1 MEFFLAWRY
10 FKPRRNAVSLITL
23 ISLVGV
29 ALGVAVLIVVLA
41 VMTGFTDLMKKKLL
55 ETTSHIQIENDY
67 YGYIQKPKPVMEIVK
82 KLGAEAVPVTIR
94 QVLVQ
99 RGEKF
104 EPKTIIGIDP
114 GVDKSAVKFNLADMI
129 RYGKLSLNSN
139 EVLVSTRIA
148 NQLRLGLGSRML
160 IHSPAKIARMI
171 NVTKQGQVS
180 IKKNSDV
187 YLPSEFTITG
197 MFSFNKYDFDSQVI
211 FVNRDDAND
220 MFDIPWGGCTS
231 VFVWTDDP
239 FHLDGIEASLKKQ
252 LPGDYS
258 VITWQEKN
266 SMMLGALQMEKSMM
280 FFLLIFIVLVAAF
293 SITNTLITVVVQ
305 KTREI
310 GLLKALGSSSR
321 MVMSIFLMQGFFV
334 GIIGALMGTGLGITI
349 IYFRNN
355 ILQWLRE
362 SLHMHVFPPEL
373 YFFNQLPAR
382 IIPSDVA
389 LIVVI
394 SVILCTLGAVIPA
407 WRAARLEPAQAL
419 RNE

>member
-41 VMTGFTDLMKKKLL
+41 VMTGFTNIMKEKLL
-55 ETTSHIQIENDY
+55 ETTSHIQIEHEY
-67 YGYIQKPKPVMEIVK
+67 YGYIKNPKPIMDVVK
-82 KLGAEAVPVTIR
+82 KLGGEAVPVTIR

-99 RGEKF
+99 RGEQF
-104 EPKTIIGIDP
+104 LPKTLIGIDP
-114 GVDKSAVKFNLADMI
+114 GMDKSAARFNLSNKI
-129 RYGKLSLNSN
+129 LYGKLLLNSN
-139 EVLVSTRIA
+139 DVLVSTRIA
-148 NQLRLGLGSRML
+148 RQLHLGLGSRML
-160 IHSPAKIARMI
+160 IHSPAKIAKMI
-171 NVTKQGQVS
+171 NVNKKGQVS
-180 IKKNSDV
+180 IKKNTDV
-187 YLPSEFTITG
+187 YLPDEFTITG
-197 MFSFNKYDFDSQVI
+197 IFSFNKYDFDIQVM

-220 MFDIPWGGCTS
+220 MFSIPWGGCSS

-239 FHLDGIEASLKKQ
+239 FHLDQMEASLKKQ
-252 LPGDYS
+252 LPGYI
-258 VITWQEKN
+258 VTTWQERN
-266 SMMLGALQMEKSMM
+266 STILGALQMEKSMM

-321 MVMSIFLMQGFFV
+321 MIMSIFVLQGFFV
-334 GIIGALMGTGLGITI
+334 GIIGSLLGTGLGILI
-349 IYFRNN
+349 IFFRNN
-355 ILQWLRE
+355 ILQWIRE
-362 SLHMHVFPPEL
+362 KLDMHVFPPEL
-373 YFFNQLPAR
+373 YFFNELPAQ
-382 IIPSDVA
+382 IVPSDVA
-389 LIVVI
+389 LIVII
-394 SVILCTLGAVIPA
+394 SVVLCTLGAVIPA